1 MTSSHIFTPS
11 MKRRHLVLALGSL
24 PFAAAAAPGSA
35 QDDAGFAVL
44 ERELGGELGLAA
56 IDTATGSTVG
66 YRQDRRFPICSTF
79 KVVLAAAILA
89 RDAVEPG
96 LLDRRIS
103 LPKALFVDWSPVTGK
118 HVDGEL
124 SVADLCAAALQ
135 HSDNTAGNMLLREV
149 GGPAGLTRYA
159 RALGDDSFRL
169 DRWETALNAA
179 APGDDRDTSTPLA
192 MARTLRR
199 LLLQDG
205 LPAAGQGRLRDWML
219 GNTTGATRI
228 RAAVPAGWQVAD
240 KTGTGAY
247 GSASDIGV
255 IYPPGRAPIVLAV
268 YSRRLQQDADA
279 RSDIIA
285 QAASIALKACG
296 V

>member
-1 MTSSHIFTPS
+1 

-24 PFAAAAAPGSA
+24 PFAAAAAPAPA
-35 QDDAGFAVL
+35 QADAGFAAL
-44 ERELGGELGLAA
+44 ERDLGGELGLAA